1 MAASDLARAMWS
13 LLCCPPSIIPTMSHE
28 ALFEDL
34 TDAQRDAVAH
44 TDGPLLVLAGPGSGK
59 TRVITRRAAHI
70 ASTVA
75 RPDQVLAITFTNKA
89 AGEMRSRIFDLG
101 VGRGPYGPMWVCT
114 FHALCARL
122 LREYGHLFGLKQ
134 NFSIFDDSD
143 QRALLKEAVTTCR
156 LSTDNWPPRMLQE
169 AIGRAKNQ
177 IQTPGDVEETAR
189 DFTARTVARVYVEYQ
204 NLLTAQNAVDFDD
217 LLMYIARLLQNFDD
231 VREALCDRFRYLLID
246 EYQDTNHAQYIIA
259 NKLAATHRNICATGD
274 PDQSIYAW
282 RGANIQNIL
291 DFEHDYPDAKVV
303 RLEENFRSTGLIL
316 SGASK
321 LIANNNRRKQ
331 KELFTSF
338 DTGEPVR
345 VWTCEDERHEATLIA
360 QDIRKHLDEGG
371 RGGDIAIF
379 YRVNALTRV
388 LEDELRRLNIPYQ
401 IVRGVEFYNRKE
413 IKDALAYLRI
423 MVNPADETAM
433 LRAINTPA
441 RGIGKTTIEKLKA
454 SALTHGVTLYE
465 TILSLIAPDAT
476 PTSAAMSKKLQP
488 FAKLLA
494 DLRDLPPRPVAVAVE
509 AVLKKSGLENALA
522 NDAEIDNEPLENVR
536 ELVTAAKQYDLDNP
550 DGSVGEWL
558 QQISLTSDQDALAD
572 IGGPVLLM
580 TLHTA
585 KGLEFPLVFIVGMEE
600 GLLPHSRAITSGET
614 DDLEEERRLC
624 FVGMTRAQTLL
635 TLTHAKYRMVRGITE
650 RTIAS
655 RFIKELPKD
664 ELAHEVYEVEQDRSR
679 SHLGRFNYDDDAHTS
694 ALEYYPGQRV
704 RHPEYG
710 DGEVLKL
717 EPRGRTTYIR
727 IHFTDHGERA
737 FALDHVPLY
746 VMD

>member
-1 MAASDLARAMWS
+1 M
-13 LLCCPPSIIPTMSHE
+13 PSRT
-28 ALFEDL
+28 
-34 TDAQRDAVAH
+34 
-44 TDGPLLVLAGPGSGK
+44 PLLVLAGPGSGK

-114 FHALCARL
+114 FHAFCARL

-177 IQTPGDVEETAR
+177 IQTPGDVEQTAR
-189 DFTARTVARVYVEYQ
+189 DFTARTVARVYAEYQ

-331 KELFTSF
+331 KDLFTSF

-454 SALTHGVTLYE
+454 SALTHSVTLYE
-465 TILSLIAPDAT
+465 TILSLIAPDAP

-522 NDAEIDNEPLENVR
+522 NEAEIDNEPLENVR

-600 GLLPHSRAITSGET
+600 GLLPHNRAITSGET

-664 ELAHEVYEVEQDRSR
+664 ELAHDVYEVEQDRSR
-679 SHLGRFNYDDDAHTS
+679 SHLGRFNYDDSPVS
-694 ALEYYPGQRV
+694 AFEYYPGQRV

>member
-1 MAASDLARAMWS
+1 MSPES
-13 LLCCPPSIIPTMSHE
+13 LLE
-28 ALFEDL
+28 GL
-34 TDAQRDAVAH
+34 TDAQREAVAH
-44 TDGPLLVLAGPGSGK
+44 TNGPLLVLAGPGSGK

-122 LREYGHLFGLKQ
+122 LREYGHLFHLKE

-143 QRALLKEAVTTCR
+143 QRALLKEAVTSCR
-156 LSTDNWPPRMLQE
+156 LSTDNWPPRMVQE

-177 IQTPGDVEETAR
+177 IKTPGDLEAGAQ
-189 DFTARTVARVYVEYQ
+189 DFTTKTVARIYAEYQ
-204 NLLTAQNAVDFDD
+204 KLLVAQNAVDFDD
-217 LLMYIARLLQNFDD
+217 LLMYVARLLQDFAD
-231 VREALCDRFRYLLID
+231 VRAALCDRFRYLLID
-246 EYQDTNHAQYIIA
+246 EYQDTNHAQYVIA
-259 NKLAATHRNICATGD
+259 NQLASGHRNICATGD

-291 DFEHDYPDAKVV
+291 DFESDYPDAKVV

-316 SGASK
+316 SGASN
-321 LIANNNRRKQ
+321 LIAHNDKRKKKDLWTQ
-331 KELFTSF
+331 S
-338 DTGEPVR
+338 DSGEAVR

-413 IKDALAYLRI
+413 IKDCLAYLRI

-433 LRAINTPA
+433 LRAINTPP

-465 TILSLIAPDAT
+465 TILSLIAPDA
-476 PTSAAMSKKLQP
+476 PVTSAAITKKLLP
-488 FAKLLA
+488 FAALLA
-494 DLRDLPPRPVAVAVE
+494 DLRDLPPRPVAPSVE

-522 NDAEIDNEPLENVR
+522 LDTEIDNEPLENVR
-536 ELVTAAKQYDLDNP
+536 ELVTAAKQYDMDNP
-550 DGSVGEWL
+550 DGSVGQWL
-558 QQISLTSDQDALAD
+558 QQISLTSDQDALTD
-572 IGGPVLLM
+572 MGGPVLLM

-585 KGLEFPLVFIVGMEE
+585 KGLEFPLVFIVGLEE
-600 GLLPHSRAITSGET
+600 GLLPHSRAITSGES

-624 FVGMTRAQTLL
+624 FVGMTRAQSLL

-650 RTIAS
+650 RTIVS
-655 RFIKELPKD
+655 RFIKELPKA
-664 ELAHEVYEVEQDRSR
+664 ELAHDIFEVEQDRSR
-679 SHLGRFNYDDDAHTS
+679 SHLGRFNYDDDAPDTAS
-694 ALEYYPGQRV
+694 DYYPGQRV
-704 RHPEYG
+704 RHAEYG

-727 IHFTDHGERA
+727 IHFAEHGERA
-737 FALDHVPLY
+737 FSLDHVPLY
-746 VMD
+746 VID